1 MPNRWAPNSAE
12 GRTVR
17 QLEDVMACRMSAEMH
32 IRNVVTRL
40 IQRAR
45 TLEDKENIQELLDAR
60 IALQHQKLQLADLH
74 PDGLVEVQPKES
86 DKWDLEF

>member
-12 GRTVR
+12 AHTVR
-17 QLEDVMACRMSAEMH
+17 QLEDVMASRMSAEMH

-45 TLEDKENIQELLDAR
+45 TVEDKENIEELLDAR

-74 PDGLVEVQPKES
+74 PDGLIAVQDEKEAP
-86 DKWDLEF
+86 WNAQP